1 MGKENENYFTEIQIL
16 DFIAFFTKRNYEPLN
31 PNNLKLLTI
40 KNWKEWPIDIVFIEK
55 SFIKHEIFSVDKN
68 KI

>member
-16 DFIAFFTKRNYEPLN
+16 DFIAFFTKRNYEPRN